1 VVSNYKPMN
10 NMNEEKEGW
19 WDRHS
24 WPGPDQWYEGPL
36 EVFETGEERFK
47 KAQATTE
54 STNKKKKT

>member
-1 VVSNYKPMN
+1 
-10 NMNEEKEGW
+10 MNEEKEGW

-47 KAQATTE
+47 KAQATTCLLYT
-54 STNKKKKT
+54 SPSPRD

>member
-1 VVSNYKPMN
+1 
-10 NMNEEKEGW
+10 MNEEKEGW

-24 WPGPDQWYEGPL
+24 CGPDQWYEGPL

-47 KAQATTE
+47 KTQATK

>member
-1 VVSNYKPMN
+1 MN

-36 EVFETGEERFK
+36 EVFETGEERFEK
-47 KAQATTE
+47 TQATTK

>member
-1 VVSNYKPMN
+1 
-10 NMNEEKEGW
+10 MNEEKEGW

-54 STNKKKKT
+54 STNKKEKT